1 MSDCTSEKH
10 CDHSDEMGETGSRK
24 WFWWMRLRHSSF
36 WLTPG
41 LMLVVASSRFHRPGS
56 MSQSLTARL
65 VHSVPWVVA
74 AVGVAAVA
82 HALWRIEVNM
92 AAWEQ
97 PFTKKDAQ
105 VLRKASAILL
115 MVDSVILFGGLFVL
129 PVCLLLA
136 GGPDLKSLNYVNAM
150 LGPLMVTTALLMVN
164 ESIKRFYGKAKHAYA
179 ELEKGV

>member
-10 CDHSDEMGETGSRK
+10 CDHSDETGSRK
-24 WFWWMRLRHSSF
+24 WFWSMRFKHAPF
-36 WLTPG
+36 WIAPA
-41 LMLVVASSRFHRPGS
+41 LMLLVASSHFDQPGS
-56 MSQSLTARL
+56 SSQSLTARL
-65 VHSVPWVVA
+65 VYSVPWVVA

-105 VLRKASAILL
+105 VLRKASRVLAV
-115 MVDSVILFGGLFVL
+115 VDSVVLFGGLLVL
-129 PVCLLLA
+129 PICLFLA
-136 GGPDLKSLNYVNAM
+136 DAPGTKELNYLNAM
-150 LGPLMVTTALLMVN
+150 WGPLMVTTALLMVN
-164 ESIKRFYGKAKHAYA
+164 ESIKRFYEKAKHAHA